1 MQKLLASSILVL
13 VLFLGPWWLALSL
26 AGVFAVVFERPWQAL
41 VCAIIL
47 DYLSAPVILGG
58 IDFIPIATL
67 IVLALAWSAL
77 PIKRQLR
84 YYDTH
89 SA

>member
-26 AGVFAVVFERPWQAL
+26 VGVFAVVFERPWQAL

-47 DYLSAPVILGG
+47 DYLSAPVILWG
-58 IDFIPIATL
+58 IDFIPFSTL
-67 IVLALAWSAL
+67 VVVVLALGAL

-84 YYDTH
+84 YYDTD